1 MASDEQ
7 ERLLAPGALKGPL
20 PEADVRRWFH
30 PRSDL
35 TYRTLADLAI
45 SEVDAFQ
52 SLFTGSLLRNSTFD
66 RVVFARSDLDG
77 IRAERCTFSD
87 CDFSVCDIRSSHFAS
102 CVFRNCKLSESYVDA
117 CEFIGCSL
125 LGCNFSNSSVT
136 NSVFSA
142 TVMDGSRLSRSTH
155 LHNRYYD
162 CTFQDMTLG
171 DCTFLYVVFRNC
183 ALVRVALN
191 SESVGGIFGLKKEQL
206 LECRF
211 IYLGEIQENLSPE
224 DDALA
229 LFTEEYQKRRWH
241 IGELVLA
248 LNCGSSSI
256 IEAFSRYFA
265 QTTTRIAEIGFAKG
279 EELEFLA
286 DIIEELAG
294 QERLP
299 FLIVIATLEWCS
311 AVEKLVAPQPSDLH
325 QRADM
330 VHLLVTRTVFVSN
343 TLLERLGETDGYIDG
358 RPDEPIMLKA
368 TFQTVPRVAL
378 VDVMNS
384 LAAASGLPTIHPT
397 SAIRSETGSYLE
409 WVWTTLFS
417 AFGLQVFLFLINGCV
432 VQLTELRHRAKLLV
446 RPESTQAYSRLALS
460 PVQHASPAIIG
471 VVEQLASFTKHLP
484 WLTGADLSGYASPNL
499 KALEVVE
506 RPKSTRRKRTEP

>member
-7 ERLLAPGALKGPL
+7 DRLQAPGALKGPL
-20 PEADVRRWFH
+20 PAADIRRWFH
-30 PRSDL
+30 RRSDL
-35 TYRTLADLAI
+35 TYRTIADVTI
-45 SEVDAFQ
+45 SEADVFQ
-52 SLFTGSLLRNSTFD
+52 SLFTGSLIRNSTFD

-87 CDFSVCDIRSSHFAS
+87 CDFSVCDIRSSHFAN
-102 CVFRNCKLSESYVDA
+102 CVFRNCKLSECYIDA

-136 NSVFSA
+136 HSVFSA
-142 TVMDGSRLSRSTH
+142 TTLGGCALSRSTH

-162 CTFQDMTLG
+162 CAFQDMTLG

-183 ALVRVALN
+183 ALVRVTLN
-191 SESVGGIFGLKKEQL
+191 SESVGGIFGLKREQL

-211 IYLGEIQENLSPE
+211 IYLGEIQEKLRPE
-224 DDALA
+224 DDVLT
-229 LFTEEYQKRRWH
+229 LFTEEYHRRRWH
-241 IGELVLA
+241 IGELVLD
-248 LNCGSSSI
+248 LNYGSRSM

-265 QTTTRIAEIGFAKG
+265 QTTSRIAEMGFAKG

-286 DIIEELAG
+286 EIIEELAG

-299 FLIVIATLEWCS
+299 FLIIIAALEWCS

-325 QRADM
+325 KRADM
-330 VHLLVTRTVFVSN
+330 VRLLVTRTVFVSN
-343 TLLERLGETDGYIDG
+343 TLLERLGETATCIDG

-368 TFQTVPRVAL
+368 TFETKPSVAL

-384 LAAASGLPTIHPT
+384 LTAASGLTAVQRT
-397 SAIRSETGSYLE
+397 RAIRSETGSYFE

-432 VQLTELRHRAKLLV
+432 VQLTELKYRAKLLV
-446 RPESTQAYSRLALS
+446 RPGSTRAYSKLALT
-460 PVQHASPAIIG
+460 PVQHASPAIMS

-484 WLTGADLSGYASPNL
+484 WLTGSDLSGYANSNL
-499 KALEVVE
+499 KSLEVVE
-506 RPKSTRRKRTEP
+506 RPKSTRRKRTQP